1 MAEAAEACRADR
13 QEASSIRYG
22 VGIRLAYLT
31 SGHWAVYHDL
41 EGSTGAREIGV
52 IEIFEALD
60 PEYLRVLSLNE
71 QAKAEERYQAAKSRL
86 DQLEINLE
94 QKSTQ
99 NLEEMG
105 L

>member
-1 MAEAAEACRADR
+1 M
-13 QEASSIRYG
+13 
-22 VGIRLAYLT
+22 T